1 MDRVLALDATGQLE
15 LLKSGSVSAVDLL
28 DASIARADKC
38 QEKINAVVLRNIAG
52 ARKVAIEIDKAR
64 SRGQQPGKLAGLPMT
79 LKDAIDVEGLPATA
93 AFDEPQSRNCHDA
106 EVATRIRKEGAVIW
120 GKTNTPVKS
129 GDVQT
134 FNSLYGTTNNPWD
147 ITRTSGGSSGGS
159 AAALASGITALEVG
173 ADIGGSIRNPAGYC
187 GVYALKPTFGAVSQ
201 SGLMPPIERSADID
215 MAVVGPMARSAR
227 DLGLLMSILSDQRAA
242 EDQVSELKDLRIAV
256 CLDEPAFSLDTEV
269 KGAIQTFVRD
279 VEARGAVITNIGYP
293 LSAEET
299 MYTYTSLLF
308 SIIGADLP
316 PVGRLFFESLRPF
329 ARVALALGAK
339 PLSWAQGVYAYTA
352 RHSEW
357 LEANETRERLKRSM
371 SEFFD
376 RYDVLITPTSPV
388 TAFKHDHRQINMRR
402 LSSSDGGQY
411 SYLKLFEW
419 ISLATVCGLPAVQ
432 MPAGLSPD
440 GLPVGM
446 QLIGPQG
453 SDMKM
458 ISIAS
463 AIDRELGR
471 RIQMPTIRTN

>member
-1 MDRVLALDATGQLE
+1 MDQILALDATGQLE

-28 DASIARADKC
+28 EASIARADES
-38 QEKINAVVLRNIAG
+38 QGKINAVVLRDIAG
-52 ARKVAIEIDKAR
+52 ARQVAIEVDKAR
-64 SRGQQPGKLAGLPMT
+64 SGGQRLGRLAGLPMT
-79 LKDAIDVEGLPATA
+79 LKDAIDVEGLPASA

-106 EVATRIRKEGAVIW
+106 EVVTRIRREGAVIW

-147 ITRTSGGSSGGS
+147 IARTCGGSSGGS
-159 AAALASGITALEVG
+159 AAALATGITALEIG
-173 ADIGGSIRNPAGYC
+173 ADIGGSIRIPASYC
-187 GVYALKPTFGAVSQ
+187 GVYALKPTFGVVSQ
-201 SGLMPPIERSADID
+201 TGLMPPIERNADID

-227 DLGLLMSILSDQRAA
+227 DLKLLMSILSDQ
-242 EDQVSELKDLRIAV
+242 ETEEEFQVSELKGLRIAV
-256 CLDEPAFSLDTEV
+256 CVDEPTFALDTEV
-269 KGAIQTFVRD
+269 KETIQTFVHEL
-279 VEARGAVITNIGYP
+279 EARGAVVTNIGYP
-293 LSAEET
+293 VSAEQ
-299 MYTYTSLLF
+299 MMFTYTSLLF

-316 PVGRLFFESLRPF
+316 PIGRLFFEGLRPF
-329 ARVALALGAK
+329 AKVALALGAK

-357 LEANETRERLKRSM
+357 LEANEIREKLKQSM
-371 SEFFD
+371 SGFFED
-376 RYDVLITPTSPV
+376 YDVLIIPTSPV
-388 TAFKHDHRQINMRR
+388 TAFKHDHRQINMRQ

-419 ISLATVCGLPAVQ
+419 IALATVCGLPAVQ

-463 AIDRELGR
+463 AIDRDLAR
-471 RIQMPTIRTN
+471 VIQLPEI